1 MISDWF
7 LSPHEQHLLPNHNK
21 SPSLASYR
29 LVSFLIFNAS
39 AVVYNT
45 WSTPTYTKAS
55 IKMAILKNL
64 RRLARVQRRS
74 LNELVQNVRC
84 WCRIIVQR
92 QLTSSLYVK
101 KVFRFSDSKYFTWWN
116 DFHKGDTRT
125 HAKYIVRKHDSAP
138 VPIAVV
144 QLLDSAHGLSRCH
157 VTAFFLS
164 FWIVRVFIL
173 FHICEQAK

>member
-21 SPSLASYR
+21 SPSRASYR
-29 LVSFLIFNAS
+29 LVSFLISNAS
-39 AVVYNT
+39 DVVYNT

-74 LNELVQNVRC
+74 LNE
-84 WCRIIVQR
+84 QR

-144 QLLDSAHGLSRCH
+144 QLLDSAHGFSRCH